1 MMASCLSCPGNDFDL
16 DNYQARPEIE
26 GQLRTTIE
34 RVWAGEPP
42 RLVSVVGP
50 PGSGKSWLLGW
61 LAKEGLSQDEGW
73 WPVLLLAPQV
83 LQDELLIQLR
93 DFLQKRLPAG
103 ERVPERLPGSSSTA
117 YFMALLRF
125 GLEKANL
132 RPVLLLDEWDALSV
146 DRREDVEEQV
156 VRAALDAG
164 ALVVVARSSPFV
176 RLPRPWHR
184 TRVDVGRAALS
195 LLEGRILDRYRRQC
209 PDAQY
214 AGGYPFLD
222 VFLNEAFSR
231 GPVPEHLWETFA
243 RCLLCRHAP
252 GRALLRELGEAWP
265 QVFRALWPFLLA
277 EEPVRRSLDPAE
289 KKVLGH
295 LMLGGALSYQGTTN
309 RYVWTLR
316 LRPFFQDGN
325 RCAT

>member
-1 MMASCLSCPGNDFDL
+1 MALCSICPENRFGL
-16 DNYQARPEIE
+16 AAYRHRPILED
-26 GQLRTTIE
+26 QLRAAIA
-34 RVWAGEPP
+34 RAWAGEPP

-83 LQDELLIQLR
+83 VQDELLIQLR
-93 DFLQKRLPAG
+93 HFLQKRLPAG

-117 YFMALLRF
+117 YLMALLRF
-125 GLEKANL
+125 GREKANL

-146 DRREDVEEQV
+146 DRRADVEEQV

-184 TRVDVGRAALS
+184 TRVDVGREALA
-195 LLEGRILDRYRRQC
+195 LLADHILERYRRHC
-209 PDAQY
+209 PEAQY

-222 VFLNEAFSR
+222 VFLNEAFAR
-231 GPVPEHLWETFA
+231 EPAPEHLWETFA

-252 GRALLRELGEAWP
+252 GRALLEELDEAWP
-265 QVFRALWPFLLA
+265 RVFRALRPLLLA
-277 EEPVRRSLDPAE
+277 AEPARRRLKPLE

-295 LMLGGALSYQGTTN
+295 LMLGGALAYQGATN
-309 RYVWTLR
+309 QYVWTPL

-325 RCAT
+325 RCSA